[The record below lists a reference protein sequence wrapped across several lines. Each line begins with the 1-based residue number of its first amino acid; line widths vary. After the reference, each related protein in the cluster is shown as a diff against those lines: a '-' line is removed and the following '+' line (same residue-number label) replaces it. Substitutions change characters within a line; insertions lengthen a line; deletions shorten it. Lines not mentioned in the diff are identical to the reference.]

1 MSSSSCGAQVGIY
14 NITAIK
20 LDKVKL
26 SQLRVTHALAAV
38 NQARVRSVTE
48 GHDPVMRAAAAA
60 ALVHAKDVAMAETV
74 AAAAASVASASAAAV
89 PAAVPVVAAPAEP
102 LADSTPVSAAA
113 PLLATP
119 VVELAAA
126 AALAA
131 APLVVAVPL
140 AEPLVVAA
148 PLAAPLVVAVPLAAP
163 AATSAA
169 APPSAVASVV
179 SAAAL
184 AAGHTTNR
192 SFYTAVGTGT
202 LLVGKREKVVST
214 GAAPAAAPPPSL
226 LSQVSRIVQTQS
238 GLLPRHP
245 HAHGPL
251 PRRNT
256 GETQH
261 MRDATHESGQWAPNS
276 LVVLVTLSCLA
287 ILVVVQVK
295 SGLLPRLI
303 ERSIIGRYEW
313 NYCGVSAQSG
323 ERGAQGADNHI
334 MKDAREALAF
344 WYSKI
349 SSKPRSQERRDMWR
363 SYFDRSIKEGAH
375 VAWYV
380 THDFYRA
387 LSLLAARLS
396 ALCSHS
402 PS

>member
-1 MSSSSCGAQVGIY
+1 MHTAPVNGVPTCERICARIAPTNQSGTKIRVELKKLEGYATQLEGGGGVVPFGCGKVFVSFSFVLCHSTERTCLMSSSSCGAQVGIY

-131 APLVVAVPL
+131 APLVVA
-140 AEPLVVAA
+140 A

-202 LLVGKREKVVST
+202 LLVGKREVVVST

-245 HAHGPL
+245 QTSTAHA
-251 PRRNT
+251 R
-256 GETQH
+256 
-261 MRDATHESGQWAPNS
+261 
-276 LVVLVTLSCLA
+276 
-287 ILVVVQVK
+287 
-295 SGLLPRLI
+295 
-303 ERSIIGRYEW
+303 
-313 NYCGVSAQSG
+313 
-323 ERGAQGADNHI
+323 
-334 MKDAREALAF
+334 AREPELA
-344 WYSKI
+344 
-349 SSKPRSQERRDMWR
+349 P
-363 SYFDRSIKEGAH
+363 
-375 VAWYV
+375 
-380 THDFYRA
+380 
-387 LSLLAARLS
+387 
-396 ALCSHS
+396 
-402 PS
+402 